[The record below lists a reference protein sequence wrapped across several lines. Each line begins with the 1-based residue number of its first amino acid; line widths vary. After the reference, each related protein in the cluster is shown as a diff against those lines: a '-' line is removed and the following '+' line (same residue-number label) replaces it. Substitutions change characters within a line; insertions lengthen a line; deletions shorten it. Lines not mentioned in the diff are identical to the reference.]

1 MTPQTYRQISDA
13 MERREAR
20 KWPGGKRQI
29 MSGALYHLPG
39 DIVIGNLLVEHKYSE
54 MVNAK
59 GEKHIILHKEDLLK
73 IIDEAARAGKF
84 PALIFRYK
92 GDDKRFIVF
101 DAQVLEDYL
110 WSVEREKDGHSS

>member
-1 MTPQTYRQISDA
+1 MRTVRKISDD
-13 MERREAR
+13 MERREAKR
-20 KWPGGKRQI
+20 WPNGKRQI

-54 MVNAK
+54 ATDCR
-59 GEKHIILHKEDLLK
+59 GEKQIVIHREDLLK
-73 IIDEAARAGKF
+73 IIDEAARTGKF

-92 GDDKRFIVF
+92 GDDRRFIVF

-110 WSVEREKDGHSS
+110 WSVEKEKNGNSERD